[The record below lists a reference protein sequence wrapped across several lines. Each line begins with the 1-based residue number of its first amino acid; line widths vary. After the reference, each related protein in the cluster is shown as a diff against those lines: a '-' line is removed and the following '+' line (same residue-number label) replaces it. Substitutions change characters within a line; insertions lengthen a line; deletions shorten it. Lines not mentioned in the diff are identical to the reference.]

1 MLFEQIAYM
10 ENLPFEL
17 SFLNVGEES
26 RHCHKEVELL
36 LVLRGVTHY
45 RIYHMDYEL
54 NPGDLI
60 IRCV

>member
-26 RHCHKEVELL
+26 RHCHKEVEPAAIAEQ
-36 LVLRGVTHY
+36 T
-45 RIYHMDYEL
+45 
-54 NPGDLI
+54 GDPEATAGEA
-60 IRCV
+60 CH